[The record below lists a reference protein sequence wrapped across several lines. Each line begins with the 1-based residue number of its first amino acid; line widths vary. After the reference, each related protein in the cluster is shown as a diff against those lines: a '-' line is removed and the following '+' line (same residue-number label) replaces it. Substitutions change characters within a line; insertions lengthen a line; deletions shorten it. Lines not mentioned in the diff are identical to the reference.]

1 MSNLMYSILLA
12 LLFAA
17 MNCACNA
24 GVDSLSGKITGV
36 IFDGP
41 ARPPI
46 TREMVENILAANA
59 KWVAATPEAFTYRNN
74 LAVKSF
80 RRTGQWYGETIEG
93 SLNVVRFAKE
103 MRLRVMLKPHIA
115 FIWDL
120 SGWNERKHL
129 NFDNEADR
137 KKYFIMREEYIATLE
152 NKTRGSW
159 RGDFEVKDPEEW
171 GVWEKGY
178 EAFTMECAR
187 LADSARVD
195 LFCIGTELDKAA
207 MQRPDF
213 WRGLIRKIRNT
224 YRGPLTYCA
233 NWSSYENIGF
243 WDDLDYIGIS
253 AYFPISDER
262 SPSFQDAMKGWK
274 PHAVALESFQKKY
287 LKPVLF
293 VELGYKSIEY
303 AGSQPWLDY
312 TDHKPDDNAQANL
325 YQAAFTTFWQ
335 RDWFKGI
342 FIWKWY
348 YAGNGG
354 PDSYS
359 PQNKPAL
366 EVISRWYRE
375 N

>member
-1 MSNLMYSILLA
+1 
-12 LLFAA
+12 
-17 MNCACNA
+17 MNCAGNDN
-24 GVDSLSGKITGV
+24 VDSLSGKITGV

-41 ARPPI
+41 AQPPI
-46 TREMVENILAANA
+46 TREMVENILAVNA
-59 KWVAATPEAFTYRNN
+59 KWVAATPEAFIYRNT
-74 LAVKSF
+74 LAIKSF

-93 SLNVVRFAKE
+93 SLNVMRFAKE
-103 MRLRVMLKPHIA
+103 MGLKVMLKPHLA

-120 SGWNERKHL
+120 SGWNEPKHF

-137 KKYFIMREEYIATLE
+137 NKYFTMREEYIATLE

-171 GVWEKGY
+171 SVWEKGY
-178 EAFTMECAR
+178 EAFIIECAR

-213 WRGLIRKIRNT
+213 WRGLIRTIRST
-224 YRGPLTYCA
+224 YRGLLTYCA
-233 NWSSYENIGF
+233 NWNSYENIGF

-253 AYFPISDER
+253 AYFPISEER
-262 SPSFQDAMKGWK
+262 SPSFQVAMRGWQ
-274 PHAVALESFQKKY
+274 PYAVALESFQKKY
-287 LKPVLF
+287 RKPVLF
-293 VELGYKSIEY
+293 TELGYKSTEY

-312 TDHKPDDNAQANL
+312 NVHKPDYNVQANL
-325 YQAAFTTFWQ
+325 YQAAFATFWQ

-366 EVISRWYRE
+366 DAISSWYKK